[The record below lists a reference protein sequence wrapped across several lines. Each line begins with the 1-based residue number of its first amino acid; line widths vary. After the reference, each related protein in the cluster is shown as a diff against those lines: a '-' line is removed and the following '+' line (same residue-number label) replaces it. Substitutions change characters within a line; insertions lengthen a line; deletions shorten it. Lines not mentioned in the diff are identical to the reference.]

1 MLYAVTYI
9 NRYGEKRHCC
19 VLNSIDEAIMVFKE
33 LVDKH
38 WTEPCITAF
47 ADADGGEIE

>member
-19 VLNSIDEAIMVFKE
+19 VLRSIDEAIMVFKE

-38 WTEPCITAF
+38 WTEPSITAF
-47 ADADGGEIE
+47 AVADGGEVK